1 MRRNF
6 QLIQKKNED
15 ILTCLNLYFILTSSF
30 LFWNLQKVIKK
41 EGTIQSFVCVS
52 QKKGNNSPAN
62 YDSNYHIYNDN
73 HPFPI
78 SETGLILK
86 FKNKMSSPL
95 CFLTPNFFQGMKV
108 SSQLT
113 E

>member
-1 MRRNF
+1 MFKLILYPNIFFSLLEFTESYQERRN
-6 QLIQKKNED
+6 
-15 ILTCLNLYFILTSSF
+15 YP
-30 LFWNLQKVIKK
+30 
-41 EGTIQSFVCVS
+41 TICVS

-95 CFLTPNFFQGMKV
+95 CYSDTKFFPRYESV
-108 SSQLT
+108 FPADRIIFIFCS
-113 E
+113 

>member
-1 MRRNF
+1 MF
-6 QLIQKKNED
+6 K
-15 ILTCLNLYFILTSSF
+15 LTLYPNIFFSL
-30 LFWNLQKVIKK
+30 LNLQKVIKK

-95 CFLTPNFFQGMKV
+95 CYSDTKFFPRYESV
-108 SSQLT
+108 FPADRISFIFCS
-113 E
+113 